1 MKYNSNNYYLYIY
14 DVFAKGKFKAFLF
27 LESTL
32 NWKNIKITKKIGIGI
47 GTVVFLLGIM
57 SIISYFGVEGIVL
70 DARDVIAGNRLS
82 GTLAQKEVDSLNWVG
97 DVSRLFT
104 DESLTILNVET
115 DDHASSLGKW
125 LYSDDR
131 KKAQALIPELAPLF
145 KAIEIPH
152 RELHASAMA
161 IKKILKKDH
170 GDLAQ
175 FLSNHLADHINW
187 VGELN
192 KAVAEEAGGMY
203 TCRNRLQAAS
213 GKAMDLIQS
222 IRRIDMPGLNQ
233 KQAVLNSLKHMRFGT
248 LEEDYFFVLDTN
260 GVVVMHP
267 LKPSL
272 AGKNFSNTED
282 KNGRKP
288 FEAMLQTPFND
299 GEGFVSFDQ
308 ILFDGLKPSPMLVF
322 AKKFAFWDW
331 VICACLHVDAG
342 NQKLMDRVED
352 VAQGKP
358 FKLNIALNA
367 DQSNFGKFL
376 SAPETSALMSS
387 FPEIESTLTQLGE
400 AHGMLYR
407 NAWEIE
413 TAINDM
419 DMPWAMNVLVNK
431 TRSSLAEVYSLFHQA
446 INAETQLTR
455 SRVEAREIF
464 TTRTIPAVG
473 QMKRMMADIQKKI
486 RQAVL
491 TDEQMLSHARAVR
504 NRVLFMGIAAILIGI
519 GLIFFIS
526 RSISRPVIQGVDFA
540 RTIAGKDLTK
550 RLDINQTDEVGL
562 LASALNDMAENL
574 QRMFS
579 DILAGVGTLTA
590 SSTQLSNVSREIEEN
605 AGQTSLKTSN
615 VSTSAETM
623 SVNMN
628 SVAAATEQATMNLQL
643 IATAIEEMAATTQEV
658 FHNTEK
664 GSETTSKAVATAK
677 DVSVKVKEL
686 DRAAEDINKV
696 TETIAEISEQTNL
709 LALNATIEA
718 ARAGEAG
725 KGFAVVAGEIKALAQ
740 QTAHATQ
747 DISGKISTIKA
758 TATESVGA
766 INTIV
771 NVINEINQ
779 IVATVAS
786 AIEEQTATTREISN
800 NVSEAA
806 TGLDEVNSNIKQASV
821 VSKEVTQDIADVS
834 QATESVESGSHEIRT
849 SAESLSGLAKKLH
862 EMMAQFTI

>member
-1 MKYNSNNYYLYIY
+1 
-14 DVFAKGKFKAFLF
+14 
-27 LESTL
+27 L

-57 SIISYFGVEGIVL
+57 SIISYLGVEGIVL
-70 DARDVIAGNRLS
+70 DAREVVAGNRLS
-82 GTLAQKEVDSLNWVG
+82 GVLAQKEVDHLNWVA

-104 DESLTILNVET
+104 DENFISLDVET
-115 DDHASSLGKW
+115 DDHACNLGKW
-125 LYSDDR
+125 LYRDDR
-131 KKAQALIPELAPLF
+131 KKAQVLIPELAPLF

-152 RELHASAMA
+152 RELHESAIA
-161 IKKILKKDH
+161 IKKTLKKGH

-175 FLSNHLADHINW
+175 VLSGHLADQINW

-203 TCRNRLQAAS
+203 TCRNLLQAAS

-222 IRRIDMPGLNQ
+222 IRRIDMPGVDQ
-233 KQAVLNSLKHMRFGT
+233 KQEVLNSLKHMRFGN

-272 AGKNFSNTED
+272 VGKNLSNTED
-282 KNGRKP
+282 KNGQKP
-288 FEAMLQTPFND
+288 FDAMLRTPFND
-299 GEGFVSFDQ
+299 GDGFVSFDQ
-308 ILFDGLKPSPMLVF
+308 SLFNGLKPAPMLVF
-322 AKKFAFWDW
+322 AKKFSFWDW
-331 VICACLHVDAG
+331 VICAGLHVDAG
-342 NQKLMDRVED
+342 NQKLMDRVDD

-358 FKLNIALNA
+358 FKLNIELNA
-367 DQSNFGKFL
+367 DQSKFGKFL

-387 FPEIESTLTQLGE
+387 FSEIEPTLTQLAE
-400 AHGMLYR
+400 AHRKLYQS
-407 NAWEIE
+407 AWEIE

-446 INAETQLTR
+446 IAAETHLTR

-464 TTRTIPAVG
+464 TTRTIPAVR
-473 QMKRMMADIQKKI
+473 QMKSMMADIQKKV

-491 TDEQMLSHARAVR
+491 TDEQMLSHAKAVR

-519 GLIFFIS
+519 GLTFFIS
-526 RSISRPVIQGVDFA
+526 RSISRPVIQGVAFA

-550 RLDINQTDEVGL
+550 RIDINQTDEVGI
-562 LASALNDMAENL
+562 LASALNDMSENL
-574 QRMFS
+574 RLMFS
-579 DILAGVGTLTA
+579 DVMAGVGTLTA
-590 SSTQLSNVSREIEEN
+590 SSTQLSSVSRQIAEN
-605 AGQTSLKTSN
+605 AGRTSEKTSH

-623 SVNMN
+623 SGNMN
-628 SVAAATEQATMNLQL
+628 SVAAATQQAAMNLQM

-658 FHNTEK
+658 SHNTEK
-664 GSETTSKAVATAK
+664 GSETTCKAVATAK
-677 DVSVKVKEL
+677 AVSVKVKEL
-686 DRAAEDINKV
+686 DRAAEEISKV

-718 ARAGEAG
+718 ARAGQAG
-725 KGFAVVAGEIKALAQ
+725 KGFAVVAGEIKALAR

-747 DISGKISTIKA
+747 DIGLKISAMQT
-758 TATESVGA
+758 TATESVDA

-771 NVINEINQ
+771 DVINEINQ
-779 IVATVAS
+779 IVTTVAS

-806 TGLDEVNSNIKQASV
+806 TGLDEVNSNINQASV
-821 VSKEVTQDIADVS
+821 VSKEVTQDITDVS

-849 SAESLSGLAKKLH
+849 SAESLSRLAEELH

>member
-1 MKYNSNNYYLYIY
+1 MFLQKVNLKYR
-14 DVFAKGKFKAFLF
+14 LF
-27 LESTL
+27 LENAL
-32 NWKNIKITKKIGIGI
+32 NWKNIKIAKKIGMGI

-57 SIISYFGVEGIVL
+57 SIIGYFGVEGIVL
-70 DARDVIAGNRLS
+70 DAREVISGNKLS
-82 GTLAQKEVDSLNWVG
+82 GILAKKDVDHLNWVA

-104 DESLTILNVET
+104 DESFTSLDVET
-115 DDHASSLGKW
+115 DDHACSLGNW

-131 KKAQALIPELAPLF
+131 KRAQALVPGVAPLF
-145 KAIEIPH
+145 KAIEAPH
-152 RELHASAMA
+152 RELHESVSA

-175 FLSNHLADHINW
+175 VLSNHLAGIINW
-187 VGELN
+187 VVELN

-203 TCRNRLQAAS
+203 TSRNLLKAAS
-213 GKAMDLIQS
+213 GKAIDLIQS
-222 IRRIDMPGLNQ
+222 IRRIDMSGLNQ
-233 KQAVLNSLKHMRFGT
+233 KQAVLNNLKHMRFGS
-248 LEEDYFFVLDTN
+248 LQEDYFFVLDTN

-272 AGKNFSNTED
+272 VGKNISHTED
-282 KNGRKP
+282 KKGQKP
-288 FEAMLQTPFND
+288 FDDMLQTPFNA

-308 ILFDGLKPSPMLVF
+308 SLFDGLNPAPMLVF
-322 AKKFAFWDW
+322 ATKYSYWDW

-352 VAQGKP
+352 VSQGNP
-358 FKLNIALNA
+358 FKLNIELNA

-376 SAPETSALMSS
+376 SAPETSVIMSS
-387 FPEIESTLTQLGE
+387 FPELESILIQLAE
-400 AHGMLYR
+400 AHKRLLR

-419 DMPWAMNVLVNK
+419 DMSWAMNILVNK
-431 TRSSLAEVYSLFHQA
+431 TQSSLAEVNKLFHQA
-446 INAETQLTR
+446 INAETQLTQ
-455 SRVEAREIF
+455 SRVTAQKIF
-464 TTRTIPAVG
+464 TTRTIPTVG
-473 QMKRMMADIQKKI
+473 QIKSIMADIQKEI

-491 TDEQMLSHARAVR
+491 TDEQMLSHAGAVR

-519 GLIFFIS
+519 GLTFIIS
-526 RSISRPVIQGVDFA
+526 RSISRPVIQGAAFA
-540 RTIAGKDLTK
+540 ETIAGKDLTR

-562 LASALNDMAENL
+562 LASALNNMSENL

-579 DILAGVGTLTA
+579 DIVAGVDTLTS
-590 SSTQLSNVSREIEEN
+590 SSTQLSNVSRQIEDN
-605 AGQTSLKTSN
+605 AGQTSLKTSH

-623 SVNMN
+623 SVSMN
-628 SVAAATEQATMNLQL
+628 GVAAATEQATMNLQM
-643 IATAIEEMAATTQEV
+643 IVTAIEQMAATTQEV
-658 FHNTEK
+658 SHNTEK
-664 GSETTSKAVATAK
+664 GSETTSQAVATAK
-677 DVSVKVKEL
+677 EVSVKVKAL
-686 DRAAEDINKV
+686 DQAAEEINKV

-718 ARAGEAG
+718 ARAGQAG
-725 KGFAVVAGEIKALAQ
+725 KGFAVVAGEIKALAR

-747 DISGKISTIKA
+747 DISGKISAIQT

-771 NVINEINQ
+771 DVINEINQ

-786 AIEEQTATTREISN
+786 AIEEQTAATREISN

-806 TGLDEVNSNIKQASV
+806 TGLDEVNSNIKQASI
-821 VSKEVTQDIADVS
+821 VSKEVTKDIKDVS

-849 SAESLSGLAKKLH
+849 SAEALSRLAEELH
-862 EMMAQFTI
+862 EMMDQFTI

>member
-1 MKYNSNNYYLYIY
+1 M
-14 DVFAKGKFKAFLF
+14 
-27 LESTL
+27 
-32 NWKNIKITKKIGIGI
+32 NWKNIKITNKIGIGI

-57 SIISYFGVEGIVL
+57 SITSYFGVEGIVL
-70 DARDVIAGNRLS
+70 DAGDVIAGNRLS
-82 GTLAQKEVDSLNWVG
+82 GTLAQKEVDRLNWVA

-104 DESLTILNVET
+104 DETLTSLDVET
-115 DDHASSLGKW
+115 DDHACSFGKW

-131 KKAQALIPELAPLF
+131 KNAQTLIPELAPLF
-145 KAIEIPH
+145 KAIEAPH
-152 RELHASAMA
+152 REMHTSAIA
-161 IKKILKKDH
+161 IKKTLKKDH
-170 GDLAQ
+170 GDLARV
-175 FLSNHLADHINW
+175 LSDHLADHINW

-233 KQAVLNSLKHMRFGT
+233 KQEVLNSLKHMRFGT

-267 LKPSL
+267 FKPSL
-272 AGKNFSNTED
+272 AGKNLSNTED
-282 KNGRKP
+282 KNGQKP
-288 FEAMLQTPFND
+288 FDAMLQTPFNE
-299 GEGFVSFDQ
+299 GQGFVSFDQ
-308 ILFDGLKPSPMLVF
+308 SLFDGLKPAPMLVF
-322 AKKFAFWDW
+322 AKKFSFWDW
-331 VICACLHVDAG
+331 VICACLHLDAG

-358 FKLNIALNA
+358 FKLNIELNA

-376 SAPETSALMSS
+376 SAPETSVLMSS
-387 FPEIESTLTQLGE
+387 FPEIEPSLTQLAE
-400 AHGMLYR
+400 AHRKLYQS
-407 NAWEIE
+407 AWEIE

-431 TRSSLAEVYSLFHQA
+431 TRSSLAEVYRLFHQA
-446 INAETQLTR
+446 INAEAQLTR

-464 TTRTIPAVG
+464 TNRTIPAVG
-473 QMKRMMADIQKKI
+473 QMESMMADIQKKV

-491 TDEQMLSHARAVR
+491 TDEQMLSHAGAVR

-519 GLIFFIS
+519 GLTFFIS
-526 RSISRPVIQGVDFA
+526 RSISRPVIQGVAFA

-550 RLDINQTDEVGL
+550 RLDINQTDEVGI
-562 LASALNDMAENL
+562 LASALNDMSENL

-579 DILAGVGTLTA
+579 DVMAGVGTLTA
-590 SSTQLSNVSREIEEN
+590 SSTQLSSVSRQIAEN
-605 AGQTSLKTSN
+605 AGQTSLKTSH

-623 SVNMN
+623 SGNMD
-628 SVAAATEQATMNLQL
+628 SVAAATEQATMNLQM
-643 IATAIEEMAATTQEV
+643 IATAIEQMAATIQEV
-658 FHNTEK
+658 SHNTEK
-664 GSETTSKAVATAK
+664 GSETTCKAVATAK
-677 DVSVKVKEL
+677 EVSVKVKEL
-686 DRAAEDINKV
+686 DRAAEEINKV

-718 ARAGEAG
+718 ARAGQAG
-725 KGFAVVAGEIKALAQ
+725 KGFAVVAGEIKALAH

-806 TGLDEVNSNIKQASV
+806 TGLDEVNSKIKQASV